1 MFADQWLDFVTVPD
15 ALPPTTAVAS
25 GVMRGTDNGRG
36 SNTKHSAALISNGSK
51 IVVPQGFGLITMA
64 NTFSGSRGR
73 NFIRQSTAG
82 GGFNRQ
88 DSPDAL
94 EQLRKAKK
102 MLDEKLIT
110 QEDYDMLKTRLLNL

>member
-1 MFADQWLDFVTVPD
+1 
-15 ALPPTTAVAS
+15 
-25 GVMRGTDNGRG
+25 MRGTDNGRG

-64 NTFSGSRGR
+64 NTLSGSRGR
-73 NFIRQSTAG
+73 NFIRQSKAG

-102 MLDEKLIT
+102 CL
-110 QEDYDMLKTRLLNL
+110 TRS

>member
-1 MFADQWLDFVTVPD
+1 MPSTAQYRACSPTSGSTLEHFLTLCHRQPL
-15 ALPPTTAVAS
+15 LP
-25 GVMRGTDNGRG
+25 
-36 SNTKHSAALISNGSK
+36 AALCAAQI
-51 IVVPQGFGLITMA
+51 MA
-64 NTFSGSRGR
+64 
-73 NFIRQSTAG
+73 

>member
-1 MFADQWLDFVTVPD
+1 MFADQWLDFGTVPD

-51 IVVPQGFGLITMA
+51 IVVPQGFGLITIT
-64 NTFSGSRGR
+64 NTLSGSRGR
-73 NFIRQSTAG
+73 NFIRQSAAG
-82 GGFNRQ
+82 GIQSAGLTRRIGAAPKGQ
-88 DSPDAL
+88 
-94 EQLRKAKK
+94 K

>member
-51 IVVPQGFGLITMA
+51 IIVPQDFGLITMA
-64 NTFSGSRGR
+64 NTLSGSRGR
-73 NFIRQSTAG
+73 NFIRQSKAG
-82 GGFNRQ
+82 GGIQSAGLTRRIGAAPKGQ
-88 DSPDAL
+88 
-94 EQLRKAKK
+94 K

>member
-1 MFADQWLDFVTVPD
+1 MFADQWLDFGTVPE

-82 GGFNRQ
+82 G
-88 DSPDAL
+88 DSIGRTHQTHWNSSERP
-94 EQLRKAKK
+94 KK
-102 MLDEKLIT
+102 CL
-110 QEDYDMLKTRLLNL
+110 TRS